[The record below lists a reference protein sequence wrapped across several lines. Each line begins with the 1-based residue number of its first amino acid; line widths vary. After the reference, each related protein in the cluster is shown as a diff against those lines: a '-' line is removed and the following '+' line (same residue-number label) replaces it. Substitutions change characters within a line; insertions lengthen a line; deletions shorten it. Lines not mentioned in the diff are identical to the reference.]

1 MRIWKWTLNMTD
13 VQTVEMPAGAK
24 PLTVQLQG
32 GMPQLWALC
41 DERSPVEPRLIAI
54 YGTGN
59 PMPANPGRYI
69 STFQM
74 AGGSLV
80 FHAFEIGEPT

>member
-1 MRIWKWTLNMTD
+1 MLSIQEQN
-13 VQTVEMPAGAK
+13 
-24 PLTVQLQG
+24 

-41 DERSPVEPRLIAI
+41 DETADYEQRKIAI

-59 PMPANPGRYI
+59 PMPDDTGDYI

-74 AGGSLV
+74 HNGTLV
-80 FHAFEIGEPT
+80 FHAFEVTG